1 MGQTLSE
8 PVVEK
13 LSESGEDERLI
24 YGLSSMQGWRISM
37 EDAHATVLDLQNQDK
52 PRKTSP
58 DERLSFFG
66 VYDGHGGERVALFSG
81 ENVHK
86 ILAKQAAFKEGNFEQ
101 ALKDAFLATDR
112 AILQDKRYEDDVS
125 GCTASVALITNT
137 KIYVANAGDSRT
149 VLGVKG
155 RAKPLSFDH
164 KPQNEGERN
173 RIVAAGGFVDF
184 GRVNGNLALSRAIG
198 DFEFKKCANLPP
210 EQQIVTAFPDVV
222 VHEITDDN
230 EFLVVACDG
239 IWDCKSSQA
248 AVEFVRRGIAA
259 KQELH
264 DICENLMDHCLSSNS
279 ETGGIGCDNMTI
291 TIVGLLHGKTKE
303 QWYDM
308 IAKRVADG
316 DGPCAPPEYA
326 NQGTGRLP
334 FLDESPDE
342 FDDENN
348 DSSTHFSFSPM
359 GVIMLGSSNKL
370 VTYTADAD
378 MFGDGLDKDEKD
390 DEALEKTTTETRNAG
405 QDLNEDESDKTKNAT
420 SNEET
425 SREDKPTSAA

>member
-137 KIYVANAGDSRT
+137 KIYV
-149 VLGVKG
+149 VC
-155 RAKPLSFDH
+155 F
-164 KPQNEGERN
+164 
-173 RIVAAGGFVDF
+173 
-184 GRVNGNLALSRAIG
+184 
-198 DFEFKKCANLPP
+198 
-210 EQQIVTAFPDVV
+210 
-222 VHEITDDN
+222 
-230 EFLVVACDG
+230 
-239 IWDCKSSQA
+239 
-248 AVEFVRRGIAA
+248 
-259 KQELH
+259 
-264 DICENLMDHCLSSNS
+264 
-279 ETGGIGCDNMTI
+279 
-291 TIVGLLHGKTKE
+291 
-303 QWYDM
+303 
-308 IAKRVADG
+308 
-316 DGPCAPPEYA
+316 
-326 NQGTGRLP
+326 
-334 FLDESPDE
+334 
-342 FDDENN
+342 
-348 DSSTHFSFSPM
+348 
-359 GVIMLGSSNKL
+359 
-370 VTYTADAD
+370 
-378 MFGDGLDKDEKD
+378 
-390 DEALEKTTTETRNAG
+390 
-405 QDLNEDESDKTKNAT
+405 
-420 SNEET
+420 
-425 SREDKPTSAA
+425 